1 MLFYLVTSLSLGFLE
16 SIGEYIASDP
26 TIFERTTM
34 FEDSVLRHG
43 SWFVWAHTVGDKE
56 WLNMA
61 TKIVTVALVELSDYE
76 SGREDALP
84 GLRSALLERFK
95 ELTIIDEDTIPRMFT
110 MAKRIVTGKDP
121 WPEEDSEEDDA
132 EGSGD
137 ENGDEDGDGDENGGE
152 NSN

>member
-1 MLFYLVTSLSLGFLE
+1 M
-16 SIGEYIASDP
+16 
-26 TIFERTTM
+26 
-34 FEDSVLRHG
+34 
-43 SWFVWAHTVGDKE
+43 
-56 WLNMA
+56 
-61 TKIVTVALVELSDYE
+61 KIVTVALVELSDYE

-121 WPEEDSEEDDA
+121 WPEEDPEEDDA

-137 ENGDEDGDGDENGGE
+137 ESGGEGGSEDGDVDSDENGVE
-152 NSN
+152 DSN